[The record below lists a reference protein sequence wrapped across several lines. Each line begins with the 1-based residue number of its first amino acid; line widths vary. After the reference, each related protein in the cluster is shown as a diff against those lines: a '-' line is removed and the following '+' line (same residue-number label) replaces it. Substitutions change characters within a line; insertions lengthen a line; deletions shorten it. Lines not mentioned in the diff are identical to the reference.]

1 MQQNWYTKWNF
12 LDTRV
17 INDWNSFTSDVVEIS
32 SEYNF
37 KSAIDNFFH
46 DSKFVCM
53 KLLNSMYVNK
63 NVCNILF

>member
-1 MQQNWYTKWNF
+1 M
-12 LDTRV
+12 